1 MESVEQL
8 HVASYG
14 LKIDAANCK
23 SIIQTAYHLPWNSLV
38 HSMQPCYGIT
48 NEMLIWG
55 HCILGTCNEWHLK
68 IIWTSATFSIL
79 NIINFESNMCDLI
92 YWNILTHTL
101 HYNCGWNIVLD
112 VWKHIYQE
120 CGFAVLIPC
129 NLTFSE
135 VLPM

>member
-1 MESVEQL
+1 MKTVFLFFDCLLMESVEQL

-92 YWNILTHTL
+92 YWNILTHTV
-101 HYNCGWNIVLD
+101 HYNCG
-112 VWKHIYQE
+112 
-120 CGFAVLIPC
+120 
-129 NLTFSE
+129 
-135 VLPM
+135 